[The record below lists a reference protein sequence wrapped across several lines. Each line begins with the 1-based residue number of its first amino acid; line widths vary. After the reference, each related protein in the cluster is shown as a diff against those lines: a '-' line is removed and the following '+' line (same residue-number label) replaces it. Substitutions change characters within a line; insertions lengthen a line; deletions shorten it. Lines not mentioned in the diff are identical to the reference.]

1 MYYIDLE
8 INIEI
13 KFEYFIVYLC
23 MCIVLL
29 KLLFFFFLREY
40 YMFVGNRVRRSLLS
54 LKLDRLI
61 EV

>member
-29 KLLFFFFLREY
+29 KLFFFFLREY
-40 YMFVGNRVRRSLLS
+40 YIFVGNRVRRSLLS
-54 LKLDRLI
+54 LELDRLI